1 MSAEPKF
8 RKKLAD
14 QIQKGRA
21 LILEQTTAAIHAIRD
36 WQKQGYG
43 QIREFVNQ
51 KAPVVLQKY
60 DASSAWVKSGFFI
73 LPWVV
78 VVLLTLYYFDVF
90 DSKPTPRL
98 IQDPSIVYV
107 NDDLSKLIK
116 NGQVKLAPFVE
127 ELRVSGRIDFNERF
141 LARIGANV
149 TGRVSE
155 ILGVPGQEVTQGE
168 VLAKITSTELTQSQ
182 LAYLKART
190 ASQLAEQAA
199 NRARILYKEDVIAL
213 AELQRREAEAMT
225 AKAELRAAND
235 QLRVQGMDQKSI
247 DRLAKSGVIESINN
261 VIATIPGQI
270 VERKI
275 NR

>member
-43 QIREFVNQ
+43 QIREFANQ

-60 DASSAWVKSGFFI
+60 DASPAWVKSGFFI

-213 AELQRREAEAMT
+213 AEFCKR
-225 AKAELRAAND
+225 NH
-235 QLRVQGMDQKSI
+235 I
-247 DRLAKSGVIESINN
+247 
-261 VIATIPGQI
+261 
-270 VERKI
+270 
-275 NR
+275 